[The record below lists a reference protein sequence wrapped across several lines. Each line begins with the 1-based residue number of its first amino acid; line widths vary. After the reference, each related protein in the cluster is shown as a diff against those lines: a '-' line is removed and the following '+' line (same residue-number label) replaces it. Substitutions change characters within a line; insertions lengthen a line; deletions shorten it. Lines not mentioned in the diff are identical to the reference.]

1 MLLGQILS
9 KTFKTNNTDYK
20 NNDEVI
26 TNIQVRMIGDE
37 DNFDIKFEKLK
48 IKEHINKGI
57 KEEIQTIKKII
68 REDIV
73 EKKEMEVKEDEIEIE
88 WDDNF

>member
-26 TNIQVRMIGDE
+26 TNVQVRMIGDE